1 MNMNADI
8 VNRAVLATGQSPIS
22 QADIDA
28 KNSSYELCKTF
39 YISAFLEALSEV
51 EWVASRKRE
60 KLVRTGRPVNKDMK
74 YAYAYDM
81 PFDCA
86 RPVEL
91 QENEFFLVED
101 RLILTDVPD
110 AELLY
115 VSNGKVL
122 RPINTAAAGKPGGIH
137 EMEYFT
143 AGSPGTECEE
153 ILYPGLVEFIT
164 DELPEDPP
172 PETDYPDYTALN
184 YEPKFYEY
192 IEKKLAA
199 KFTMKLSDNMQLHTQ
214 MLQEALL
221 VKQEAVD
228 ASRASRSA
236 KIKENKWW
244 SETLGLGTGI

>member
-1 MNMNADI
+1 MNMNIDI
-8 VNRAVLATGQSPIS
+8 INRALLATGQSPVT

-39 YISAFLEALSEV
+39 YISTFLEALTEV
-51 EWVASRKRE
+51 EWVASRKRD
-60 KLVRTGRPVNKDMK
+60 KLVRTGRPVNKDIK

-86 RPVEL
+86 RPIEL

-101 RLILTDVPD
+101 RLILTDVPE

-122 RPINTAAAGKPGGIH
+122 RPINTATAGKPGEIH

-143 AGSPGTECEE
+143 SGPPGTDSDE
-153 ILYPGLVEFIT
+153 ILYPGLVKFIAAV
-164 DELPEDPP
+164 LPADPP
-172 PETDYPDYTALN
+172 PETDYPDYIALN

-199 KFTMKLSDNMQLHTQ
+199 KFAMKLSDNMQLHTQ

-236 KIKENKWW
+236 RIKENKWW
-244 SETLGLGTGI
+244 GETLGLGTGV